1 MICIIFLIKIINKI
15 DKMKGKNY
23 YSARKDEVSTLD
35 NKNRTII
42 DLDYFDLFINNKK
55 KDTQNGLYVEN
66 FATERNSSA
75 KNKEIHNI
83 SDTGKHGTLNI
94 SVPDKDLN
102 GSIKSKKGYK
112 KSKVKENAKKN
123 DKFVNLYKRLIAYD
137 DARKNTLEE
146 KRKEKEIEEEKQNR
160 KVPKI
165 SEKSKILIKNQE
177 ENVFE
182 RCLKFKKEVQ
192 KKKNDMIKGKNEKI
206 KEEEDK
212 IINNIKSHK
221 LDSNKID
228 QKINSLMDWS
238 KKKTIKLSILR
249 EDYQKKKDSENT
261 FKPKVNKPKSSHT
274 PDPIHFQYSTSNNVE
289 FSERLY
295 TLDLEK
301 RKIKH
306 EQLEDIYK
314 PSFQPRTNRIKQI
327 IRIEKVKNKRDLT
340 PNFNKKND
348 KTDENNKEFSE
359 IYNDTLRDN
368 SIHSILKEKIILNRT
383 KVMNN

>member
-1 MICIIFLIKIINKI
+1 MNCINFLLKIINII

-23 YSARKDEVSTLD
+23 YSARKDEAITLD
-35 NKNRTII
+35 NKNRTLF
-42 DLDYFDLFINNKK
+42 DLDYFNLFLNNNKK
-55 KDTQNGLYVEN
+55 VSQNGLFSEN

-75 KNKEIHNI
+75 KNKEINNI
-83 SDTGKHGTLNI
+83 SDTGNHGTLNV
-94 SVPDKDLN
+94 SVPDRVLN
-102 GSIKSKKGYK
+102 SSIKAKKGDN
-112 KSKVKENAKKN
+112 KSKMNEKTKKN
-123 DKFVNLYKRLIAYD
+123 ENFINVYKRLMAYD
-137 DARKNTLEE
+137 DARKNMLQE
-146 KRKEKEIEEEKQNR
+146 KRKVKEIEEEKQYR

-165 SEKSKILIKNQE
+165 SEKSKILIKNTE

-192 KKKNDMIKGKNEKI
+192 KKKNELIKGKIEKI
-206 KEEEDK
+206 KEQEDK
-212 IINNIKSHK
+212 IINNIKLHK

-228 QKINSLMDWS
+228 EKINSLMDWS
-238 KKKTIKLSILR
+238 KKKTIKISILR

-274 PDPIHFQYSTSNNVE
+274 PDPIQFQYSNSNNVE

-314 PSFQPRTNRIKQI
+314 PSFQPKTNRTKQR

-348 KTDENNKEFSE
+348 KTNENNKEFSE
-359 IYNDTLRDN
+359 IYNETLRDH
-368 SIHSILKEKIILNRT
+368 SIHSILKEKIILNRN
-383 KVMNN
+383 KVMN